1 MKKKDLN
8 QLKKIL
14 IQQLRDLLGRSDCS
28 LDELNVADNNI
39 SDLLDRASQISERE
53 FSHHLCSREK
63 LHMRRIESSL
73 QDIEEGLIAGTDDTV
88 GEVVGVG
95 VAALAGDRVD
105 RLDIIGAELVEH
117 LVGERHDIRLA
128 HARLQLTGE
137 KVVETPVLAGI
148 TLLRLLHIDV
158 VPFDGLFDQQIL
170 ERFQLD
176 AGNAV
181 HQGGEQVVW

>member
-63 LHMRRIESSL
+63 LYMRRIEHSL
-73 QDIEEGLIAGTDDTV
+73 QDIEDGRYGLCEQCEEEISIK
-88 GEVVGVG
+88 
-95 VAALAGDRVD
+95 
-105 RLDIIGAELVEH
+105 RLK
-117 LVGERHDIRLA
+117 
-128 HARLQLTGE
+128 ARPTARFCIDCKTQLEKMEKLTG
-137 KVVETPVLAGI
+137 A
-148 TLLRLLHIDV
+148 
-158 VPFDGLFDQQIL
+158 
-170 ERFQLD
+170 D
-176 AGNAV
+176 AT
-181 HQGGEQVVW
+181 

>member
-63 LHMRRIESSL
+63 LHMRKIERSL
-73 QDIEEGLIAGTDDTV
+73 QDIEEGDYGLCEQC
-88 GEVVGVG
+88 GEVPHHP
-95 VAALAGDRVD
+95 
-105 RLDIIGAELVEH
+105 RLVSRTGSWPGGGL
-117 LVGERHDIRLA
+117 RRR
-128 HARLQLTGE
+128 AR
-137 KVVETPVLAGI
+137 P
-148 TLLRLLHIDV
+148 
-158 VPFDGLFDQQIL
+158 
-170 ERFQLD
+170 
-176 AGNAV
+176 
-181 HQGGEQVVW
+181 

>member
-63 LHMRRIESSL
+63 LHMRKIERSL
-73 QDIEEGLIAGTDDTV
+73 QDIEEGVYGLCEQC
-88 GEVVGVG
+88 GEDIS
-95 VAALAGDRVD
+95 LK
-105 RLDIIGAELVEH
+105 RLK
-117 LVGERHDIRLA
+117 
-128 HARLQLTGE
+128 ARPTARYCIDCKTQLEKTEKLTG
-137 KVVETPVLAGI
+137 
-148 TLLRLLHIDV
+148 ID
-158 VPFDGLFDQQIL
+158 
-170 ERFQLD
+170 
-176 AGNAV
+176 AN
-181 HQGGEQVVW
+181 